1 MLETDMYEKN
11 NVPEIPRTIPTSSLV
26 KFKPPNL
33 AGLRAHN
40 EKTWGNDE

>member
-1 MLETDMYEKN
+1 MYDKN
-11 NVPEIPRTIPTSSLV
+11 SVPEIARTIPTLSLV

-40 EKTWGNDE
+40 EKT